1 MVLLFFDNAPLFENE
16 ESDRFVLLA
25 LGQTEELKFCSF
37 YELHV
42 PNEGSYFFVRWDWL
56 DPLCVTCILR
66 VPSAETE

>member
-1 MVLLFFDNAPLFENE
+1 MVLLFFDVDNAPLFENE

-42 PNEGSYFFVRWDWL
+42 PNEGSYFFVGWDWL
-56 DPLCVTCILR
+56 DPLCV